1 MFKDT
6 KIAGRFHKLAKIIVF
21 LLVITMVM
29 PNLFLNNT
37 WAGSGSKTTPGKVTV
52 KSLKTSGTNK
62 VVIKWNKAK
71 NVSSYRISYK
81 TGDGGWVTVATV
93 KGNKTS
99 YTHKS
104 SKNAPL
110 VSGRKYTYKV
120 EGYNKKSDIYGA
132 YKAKNVTI
140 PAGPGTVK
148 LISAKFAGKNVV
160 VKWKKTSNA
169 TEYRI
174 MYRANEKSKWK
185 KIATAKSN
193 KSSLTIK
200 KGKTG
205 YYTVQAYNKKLK
217 KYGNYDTKGLALLNK
232 TSVAKPEVVIKT
244 PVVEPSATPVPEPS
258 ATPVPETEKEVI
270 PTGIQFTQS
279 QIVLKSKDDKCNLN
293 DYIKITPANA
303 AKKEIWWES
312 GEPGIVKVDEN
323 GNITAVRRGYAGIY
337 AYLVISHNNIISTSV
352 SVFADIP
359 KEARTQESYIGEES
373 HIIVCDG
380 DYEGVDFTKVE
391 LEIDDSLKSCITF
404 TEEEVCGPN
413 HCFYFMPKKSGSGV
427 VDIKYN
433 GKTIDQ
439 IHMSVV
445 PAAIEKND

>member
-1 MFKDT
+1 MK
-6 KIAGRFHKLAKIIVF
+6 KLLTSLILVLTLLMPFSMVSAKS
-21 LLVITMVM
+21 
-29 PNLFLNNT
+29 P
-37 WAGSGSKTTPGKVTV
+37 APSKVTV

-93 KGNKTS
+93 KGTKTS

-120 EGYNKKSDIYGA
+120 EGYNKKSDKYGA

-323 GNITAVRRGYAGIY
+323 GNITAVKRGYAGIY

-359 KEARTQESYIGEES
+359 KEARTQEAYIGEES
-373 HIIVCDG
+373 AIIVCDG

-391 LEIDDSLKSCITF
+391 LEIDDSLKSCIEFT
-404 TEEEVCGPN
+404 TEEIAGPN

-427 VDIKYN
+427 ADIKYN

-439 IHMSVV
+439 IHMNVV
-445 PAAIEKND
+445 PATVNEDD

>member
-1 MFKDT
+1 MK
-6 KIAGRFHKLAKIIVF
+6 KLLTSLILVLTLLMPFSMVSAKS
-21 LLVITMVM
+21 
-29 PNLFLNNT
+29 P
-37 WAGSGSKTTPGKVTV
+37 APSKVTV

-71 NVSSYRISYK
+71 NASSYRISYK

-110 VSGRKYTYKV
+110 VSGRKYTYRV

-244 PVVEPSATPVPEPS
+244 PVVEPSATPVPEVKPS
-258 ATPVPETEKEVI
+258 VTPVPETEKEVV
-270 PTGIQFTQS
+270 PTGIQFTTS
-279 QIVLKSKDDKCNLN
+279 QIVLKSKDEKCNLN

-303 AKKEIWWES
+303 AKREIWWES

-323 GNITAVRRGYAGIY
+323 GNITAVKRGYAGIY

-359 KEARTQESYIGEES
+359 KEARTQEAYIGEES

-391 LEIDDSLKSCITF
+391 LEIDDSLKSCIEFT
-404 TEEEVCGPN
+404 TEEIAGPN

-439 IHMSVV
+439 IHVNVV
-445 PAAIEKND
+445 PATVNEDD

>member
-6 KIAGRFHKLAKIIVF
+6 KIAGRFHKLAKVIVF
-21 LLVITMVM
+21 LLVVTMVM
-29 PNLFLNNT
+29 PNLFLNET
-37 WAGSGSKTTPGKVTV
+37 WAGTGSKTTPGKVTV

-120 EGYNKKSDIYGA
+120 EGYNKKSDKYGA
-132 YKAKNVTI
+132 YKAKNVAI

-200 KGKTG
+200 KGKIG

-244 PVVEPSATPVPEPS
+244 PVVEPSTTPVPEPS

-279 QIVLKSKDDKCNLN
+279 QIVLKSKDEKCNLN

-303 AKKEIWWES
+303 AKREIWWES
-312 GEPGIVKVDEN
+312 SEPGFVKVDEN
-323 GNITAVRRGYAGIY
+323 GNVTAIKRGYSPVY
-337 AYLVISHNNIISTSV
+337 AYLVIAHNNIISKSV
-352 SVFADIP
+352 VVFADIP
-359 KEARTQESYIGEES
+359 KEARTQEAYIGEES
-373 HIIVCDG
+373 GITVCDD

-391 LEIDDSLKSCITF
+391 LEIDDSLKSCIEFT
-404 TEEEVCGPN
+404 TEEIAGPN

-439 IHMSVV
+439 IHMNVV
-445 PAAIEKND
+445 TATVNEDD

>member
-1 MFKDT
+1 MK
-6 KIAGRFHKLAKIIVF
+6 KLLTSLILVLTLLMPFSMVSAKS
-21 LLVITMVM
+21 
-29 PNLFLNNT
+29 P
-37 WAGSGSKTTPGKVTV
+37 APSKVTV

-93 KGNKTS
+93 KGSKTS

-132 YKAKNVTI
+132 YKAKNVAI

-244 PVVEPSATPVPEPS
+244 PVVEPSATPVPEVKPS
-258 ATPVPETEKEVI
+258 VTPVPETEKEVV

-303 AKKEIWWES
+303 AKREIWWES

-323 GNITAVRRGYAGIY
+323 GNITAKKRGYAGIY

-352 SVFADIP
+352 TVFADIP
-359 KEARTQESYIGEES
+359 KEARTQEAYIGEES

-391 LEIDDSLKSCITF
+391 LEIDDSLKSCIEFT
-404 TEEEVCGPN
+404 TEEIAGPN

-439 IHMSVV
+439 IHMNVV
-445 PAAIEKND
+445 PATVNEDD

>member
-1 MFKDT
+1 MK
-6 KIAGRFHKLAKIIVF
+6 KLLTSLILVLTLLMPFSMVSAKS
-21 LLVITMVM
+21 
-29 PNLFLNNT
+29 P
-37 WAGSGSKTTPGKVTV
+37 APSKVTV

-93 KGNKTS
+93 KGTKTS

-110 VSGRKYTYKV
+110 VSGRKYTYRV

-244 PVVEPSATPVPEPS
+244 PVVEPSATPVPEVKPS
-258 ATPVPETEKEVI
+258 VTPVPETEKEVV
-270 PTGIQFTQS
+270 PTGIQFTTS
-279 QIVLKSKDDKCNLN
+279 QIVLKSKDEKCNLN

-303 AKKEIWWES
+303 AKREIWWES

-323 GNITAVRRGYAGIY
+323 GNITAVKRGYAGIY

-359 KEARTQESYIGEES
+359 KEARTQEAYIGEES

-391 LEIDDSLKSCITF
+391 LEIDDSLKSCIEFT
-404 TEEEVCGPN
+404 TEEIAGPN

-439 IHMSVV
+439 IHVNVV
-445 PAAIEKND
+445 PATVNEDD

>member
-93 KGNKTS
+93 KGSKTS

-104 SKNAPL
+104 SKNAPI

-120 EGYNKKSDIYGA
+120 EGYNKKSDKYGA